1 MLVYILILTI
11 ILTLILKIDSN
22 IIIYIDNYEIFTN
35 TKIIFLIS
43 LAIFLSGFLINYIID
58 TFILSKKDRNI
69 NNLNN
74 KYNKYLNN
82 IYNSVFYGISGDDK
96 KASNFLNK
104 AQKNIDNKLTDL
116 IAVFIRNNNKKINNG
131 LFNYNID
138 LSKAVQNNDNDKI
151 IIYCKEILK
160 IQKNNQYCIDLLYNT
175 YKNTFNWLE
184 CYELIKKYKLKKDQ
198 IELNFLYEKLST
210 YYYNLEDYNN
220 SYKYSALLFDNIKDN
235 VENNKILI
243 ESLQKI
249 NSKKLYKYIEKIWK
263 YTPNDFFGN
272 IYCDKNYKRAKKL
285 YNINTND
292 INSILF
298 YCDIFIKNEN
308 KVDNNILSKIEEYNK
323 DKYLHLY
330 KKNQN
335 IS

>member
-1 MLVYILILTI
+1 MTV

-35 TKIIFLIS
+35 TKIIFLICI
-43 LAIFLSGFLINYIID
+43 AIFLSGFLINYIID
-58 TFILSKKDRNI
+58 AFILSKKDRNI

-74 KYNKYLNN
+74 KYNKYLNS
-82 IYNSVFYGISGDDK
+82 IYNSIFYGISGDEK
-96 KASNFLNK
+96 KASNFLNR
-104 AQKNIDNKLTDL
+104 AQKIVDNKLTEL

-138 LSKAVQNNDNDKI
+138 LSKAVQDNDNDKI

-175 YKNTFNWLE
+175 YKNTFNWFE
-184 CYELIKKYKLKKDQ
+184 CYELIKKYKLKKNQ
-198 IELNFLYEKLST
+198 TELNFLYEKLSI

-235 VENNKILI
+235 IENNKILI

-249 NSKKLYKYIEKIWK
+249 NSKKAYKYIEKIWK
-263 YTPNDFFGN
+263 YTPNEFFGN
-272 IYCDKNYKRAKKL
+272 IYCDKDYKKAKKL
-285 YNINTND
+285 YNINTNN
-292 INSILF
+292 INSVVF
-298 YCDIFIKNEN
+298 YCDIFIKNEI
-308 KVDNNILSKIEEYNK
+308 KVDSNILDKIKLY
-323 DKYLHLY
+323 DRDRYLYLY
-330 KKNQN
+330 KKNQDLN
-335 IS
+335 